1 MMEKG
6 HDMQMQYLAS
16 LQSILE
22 GGSKDDEAKG

>member
-6 HDMQMQYLAS
+6 RDMQMQYLAS

-22 GGSKDDEAKG
+22 GASKDETKR